1 MYSVNYDG
9 LKKRETY
16 NEIVEYLQ
24 YGQEKIKYPDR
35 SAKQLRESPQL
46 SNLLDGDGAGL
57 MDMEEEQD
65 MGMKRQ
71 QMELK
76 VRGLAKSQ
84 KATAQLLRSN
94 VRKFTRPQT
103 FDIATSDY
111 DTAISS
117 AASEAEAFLDEQ
129 RKDDDDKRGR
139 GAGAVKMMLQEAAKP
154 EMHQTSH
161 VEALMNV
168 AQEAIP
174 ILQFGGYAAGTILAA
189 GLAIQAAPYVAGAGA
204 LYAGMKML
212 PGTGQSSVAT
222 PGYDPPTEEAS
233 SSTSTVRR
241 YRINGKRPPTD
252 DERANDIAQKRMM
265 MAEAAA
271 RARRGGSSSS
281 KDKDNKYPKKK

>member
-1 MYSVNYDG
+1 MYSANYDG

-35 SAKQLRESPQL
+35 RAKQLRESPQL

-94 VRKFTRPQT
+94 VRKLARPQF
-103 FDIATSDY
+103 FDIATDY
-111 DTAISS
+111 DSAVSS
-117 AASEAEAFLDEQ
+117 QASEAEAFLDEQ
-129 RKDDDDKRGR
+129 RKDDDDRRGR
-139 GAGAVKMMLQEAAKP
+139 GAGAVKMMLEEAARP
-154 EMHQTSH
+154 EMHSTTNAQN
-161 VEALMNV
+161 LMGA
-168 AQEAIP
+168 AQAAIP
-174 ILQFGGYAAGTILAA
+174 ILQFGAAASAAVIGT
-189 GLAIQAAPYVAGAGA
+189 GLAVAAIPYVATAGA
-204 LYAGMKML
+204 IYAGYRML
-212 PGTGQSSVAT
+212 PGLPKSGVAA
-222 PGYDPPTEEAS
+222 PDYDPPDTEAAS

-241 YRINGKRPPTD
+241 RINGKRPPTD

-271 RARRGGSSSS
+271 KARRGGSSSS